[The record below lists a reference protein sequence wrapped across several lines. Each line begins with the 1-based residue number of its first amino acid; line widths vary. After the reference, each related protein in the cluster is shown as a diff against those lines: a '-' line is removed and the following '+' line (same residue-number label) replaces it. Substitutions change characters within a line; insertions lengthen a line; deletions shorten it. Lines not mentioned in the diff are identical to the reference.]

1 MYTYIM
7 KRLYI
12 FLIWL
17 CVYSGI
23 SMSYAQDDVFRQI
36 ESAVQNADAVII
48 AQMIKG
54 NADITIRDEEGNYT
68 NTQAEFV
75 LKSFFQKN
83 PPKSAKLMHRGTSNN
98 MVYSIGTYTTTSNV
112 NMRLYVLLKQDSGR
126 YYLQEL
132 RFENNS

>member
-1 MYTYIM
+1 M
-7 KRLYI
+7 KRLFT
-12 FLIWL
+12 FLILL

-23 SMSYAQDDVFRQI
+23 SVSYAQDDVFRQI
-36 ESAVQNADAVII
+36 ETAVQNKDAVVI

-54 NADITIRDEEGNYT
+54 SADITIGDDEGTYT

-75 LKSFFQKN
+75 LKSFFEKN
-83 PPKSAKLMHRGTSNN
+83 PPKTAKLMHKGTSNN
-98 MVYSIGTYTTTSNV
+98 MVYSIGNYTSTN
-112 NMRLYVLLKQDSGR
+112 NKDMRLYVLLKQDTGK

>member
-1 MYTYIM
+1 M

-12 FLIWL
+12 FWLWL
-17 CVYSGI
+17 CIFSGI
-23 SMSYAQDDVFRQI
+23 SASYAQDDVFRQVEI
-36 ESAVQNADAVII
+36 AVQNGDASAIS
-48 AQMIKG
+48 QMIKG
-54 NADITIRDEEGNYT
+54 SADITIREEEGTYT

-83 PPKSAKLMHRGTSNN
+83 PPKMAKLMHKGMSNN
-98 MVYSIGTYTTTSNV
+98 MVYSIGTYTTTSNT
-112 NMRLYVLLKQDSGR
+112 NLRLYVLLKQDTGR

>member
-1 MYTYIM
+1 MYIM

-23 SMSYAQDDVFRQI
+23 GLSYAQDDVFRQV
-36 ESAVQNADAVII
+36 ESAVQNADAVAIS
-48 AQMIKG
+48 QMIKG
-54 NADITIRDEEGNYT
+54 SVDITIREEEGTYT

-83 PPKSAKLMHRGTSNN
+83 PPKSARLMHKGTSNN
-98 MVYSIGTYTTTSNV
+98 MVYSIGTYTTTNNAS
-112 NMRLYVLLKQDSGR
+112 MRLYVLLKQDTGK

>member
-1 MYTYIM
+1 M

-23 SMSYAQDDVFRQI
+23 GLSYAQDDVFRQV
-36 ESAVQNADAVII
+36 ESAVQNADAVAIS
-48 AQMIKG
+48 QMIKG
-54 NADITIRDEEGNYT
+54 SVDITIREEEGTYT

-83 PPKSAKLMHRGTSNN
+83 PPKSARLMHKGTSNN
-98 MVYSIGTYTTTSNV
+98 MVYSIGTYTTTNNAS
-112 NMRLYVLLKQDSGR
+112 MRLYVLLKQDTGK